1 MKNTFYILLLF
12 TNILLAQNL
21 DYNNGYEAIRI
32 CTAIQGN
39 NFASEK
45 AADNAL
51 DKILSVIGA
60 SKRFVL
66 QECSNINNAVALTFN
81 GVRYIMY
88 DPEFMSMLNYSDDWS
103 NMFILAHE
111 VGHHIN
117 GHSVD
122 VILGANGMGQ
132 ETSLTSKRIQE
143 LEADEFAGF
152 VLGRLGANLS
162 QAQSAIKSISNT
174 GDDSYSTHPNRTKR
188 LAAVKKGFNN
198 SGGYIDYSNLDIKKG
213 KTVDSPYSNTRYG
226 NVSYYVLN
234 DYYSDAVY
242 KGYVSNSTGD
252 PFGYGTL
259 FLNSGDKY
267 EGEFSGGKMNGY
279 GKFTWISGN
288 SYEGFWVDNQ
298 QNGEGVYIYAGE
310 KRTGFFSEG
319 TFIRGTVNYPN
330 GDKEEGSFSGFTSI
344 NTTLTKANGEVLKL
358 GFLDGSKGN
367 GYTTYTG
374 ELYTLKG
381 FFKNGNLI
389 PQYGGGYV
397 GVGENYKG
405 KLSYLPKLTRK
416 DYKKKQ
422 ISCLGDFIP
431 EEILNSFSNYVE
443 PELFKYSLGEEDAKR
458 LSGKKIWNFDK
469 GDYMILQPLSSSYS
483 YYSDKYL
490 DYGYNY
496 VGNTFSIAELSYTFT
511 HYKYKG
517 WFNVEDESKAGY
529 GELTLSDGSNYKGM
543 FWDSDYNGYGVLTKS
558 DGTVL
563 KGLFRGGEFVKAVDF
578 DFDWMQRTMKK
589 W

>member
-1 MKNTFYILLLF
+1 M
-12 TNILLAQNL
+12 AQNL

-39 NFASEK
+39 SFASEK

-66 QECSNINNAVALTFN
+66 QECSNINNAVALTYN

-132 ETSLTSKRIQE
+132 ETSLTTKRIQE

-162 QAQSAIKSISNT
+162 QAQSAIKSISST

-198 SGGYIDYSNLDIKKG
+198 SGGSIDYSNLDIKKG

-234 DYYSDAVY
+234 DYYSGAVY

-252 PFGYGTL
+252 PFGYGTIL
-259 FLNSGDKY
+259 ISNGNKY
-267 EGEFSGGKMNGY
+267 EGEFSGGKKNGY
-279 GKFTWISGN
+279 GKFTWIKGD

-298 QNGEGVYIYAGE
+298 QNGEGVHIFADGE
-310 KRTGFFSEG
+310 KRTGFFSKG
-319 TFIRGTVNYPN
+319 KFVRGTISYPN
-330 GDKEEGSFSGFTSI
+330 GNIEEGVFNGWKAI
-344 NTTLTKANGEVLKL
+344 NTTLTKPNGEVIKL
-358 GFLDGSKGN
+358 GFIDGSKGN

-374 ELYTLKG
+374 EGYTVKG
-381 FFKNGNLI
+381 FFKNGELV

-397 GVGENYKG
+397 GVNASYKG
-405 KLSYLPKLTRK
+405 TQFYERTKV
-416 DYKKKQ
+416 DKKKKE
-422 ISCLGDFIP
+422 ISWLGDFIP
-431 EEILNSFSNYVE
+431 EEFLKSFGNYIH
-443 PELFKYSLGEEDAKR
+443 PESTFNFYPSDIRR
-458 LSGKKIWNFDK
+458 LSGLQAYNFENGNYKAIRLLDWV
-469 GDYMILQPLSSSYS
+469 DNDMIGAYREYS
-483 YYSDKYL
+483 KEYYDS
-490 DYGYNY
+490 GYTY
-496 VGNTFSIAELSYTFT
+496 VGNLFSIGEWSSSSSSSKYTGWFFAGTFT
-511 HYKYKG
+511 
-517 WFNVEDESKAGY
+517 FAGY
-529 GELTLSDGSNYKGM
+529 GEWTFSDGSNYKGM
-543 FWDSDYNGYGVLTKS
+543 FWDNKRNGYGVLTRA
-558 DGTVL
+558 DGTVQ
-563 KGLFRGGEFVKAVDF
+563 KGLFRGGEFLRNEEF
-578 DFDWMQRTMKK
+578 DFEWMQRTMKK

>member
-1 MKNTFYILLLF
+1 M
-12 TNILLAQNL
+12 AQNL

-32 CTAIQGN
+32 CSAIQGN

-122 VILGANGMGQ
+122 AILGANGMGQ
-132 ETSLTSKRIQE
+132 ETSLTTKRIQE

-162 QAQSAIKSISNT
+162 QAQSAIISISNT

-198 SGGYIDYSNLDIKKG
+198 SGGYVDLSNLDIKKG
-213 KTVDSPYSNTRYG
+213 KTVDSPYSNSRFA
-226 NVSYYVLN
+226 NVSYRVLN
-234 DYYSDAVY
+234 NLYKDAVY
-242 KGYVSNSTGD
+242 EGYVSNISGK

-259 FLNSGDKY
+259 FINNGSKY
-267 EGEFSGGKMNGY
+267 EGEFSGGKKNGY
-279 GKFTWISGN
+279 GKYTWIGGS
-288 SYEGFWVDNQ
+288 SHEGFWVNSIP
-298 QNGEGVYIYAGE
+298 NGEGVWVSSSGE

-319 TFIRGTVNYPN
+319 TFVKGTLIRPN
-330 GDKEEGSFSGFTSI
+330 GDKYEGSFNDYRSI
-344 NTTLTKANGEVLKL
+344 SSTLTKPNGEVIKL

-367 GYTTYTG
+367 GYSVYHDEFFTI
-374 ELYTLKG
+374 KG
-381 FFKNGNLI
+381 FFKNGSLV
-389 PQYGGGYV
+389 PQIGCGYV
-397 GVGENYKG
+397 GVGFDDRYDG
-405 KLSYLPKLTRK
+405 RDSYPGREGVR
-416 DYKKKQ
+416 YHKKKKV
-422 ISCLGDFIP
+422 SEVSDFIP
-431 EEILNSFSNYVE
+431 DLESFDSFIPGTY
-443 PELFKYSLGEEDAKR
+443 F
-458 LSGKKIWNFDK
+458 GKNE
-469 GDYMILQPLSSSYS
+469 
-483 YYSDKYL
+483 
-490 DYGYNY
+490 
-496 VGNTFSIAELSYTFT
+496 FSIGELNFKKTT
-511 HYKYKG
+511 YKYKG
-517 WFNVEDESKAGY
+517 WFFADKSYEYAGY
-529 GELTLSDGSNYKGM
+529 GELTLSDGSFYKGM
-543 FWDSDYNGYGVLTKS
+543 FWDDKYNGYGILTKS
-558 DGTVL
+558 DGTIL
-563 KGLFRGGEFVKAVDF
+563 KGLFKNGEFVKNEDF
-578 DFDWMQRTMKK
+578 DFEWMERTMKK